1 MLLIMLKQCPE
12 KIRTFNNASKKQ
24 CYQMHYLQV
33 HVLAF
38 PILIFLLNSS
48 RLMFLYSIATI
59 STANFLLKHNSC
71 VPCLEVIVFDSF
83 NNSLFRRLYEQ
94 TLNYKNRALLVQ

>member
-1 MLLIMLKQCPE
+1 
-12 KIRTFNNASKKQ
+12 
-24 CYQMHYLQV
+24 MHYLQV

-71 VPCLEVIVFDSF
+71 VSCLEVIVFDSF

-94 TLNYKNRALLVQ
+94 TLNYKNRALLLQ